1 MESLINYLKTADLMI
16 IVSLN
21 TLFCFCLF
29 KRYKGCFIL
38 ILFHLMNMEISLGLF
53 KANECFQICN
63 RRRRTAEFKAA
74 VSFAVINIRAAA
86 TPTNISC
93 LFILP
98 LTAYLGPRIFTFGVF
113 FCLFF

>member
-1 MESLINYLKTADLMI
+1 
-16 IVSLN
+16 
-21 TLFCFCLF
+21 
-29 KRYKGCFIL
+29 
-38 ILFHLMNMEISLGLF
+38 MEISLGLF

-74 VSFAVINIRAAA
+74 VSFAVINIQAAA

-98 LTAYLGPRIFTFGVF
+98 LTAYLGPRVTFGVF
-113 FCLFF
+113 FSLSQIPVSPIAAFKRRPEELIRFVFHC